1 MNTHNHYSH
10 IHFVGIKGVG
20 MAALARVAHDK
31 SITVSGSDVADI
43 FITDTMLADA
53 GIVPTVGFDEND
65 LPDGV
70 DCVVYGAAH
79 GGNENPQVH
88 YALTKGI
95 RTMTYG
101 KAVQEL
107 FADKKI
113 IAVAGTH
120 GKTTTTAMLATILV
134 TAGCDPSWVI
144 GTGNIPSLPANG
156 KWGKGEYAVVEA
168 DEYVDTIGGKPK
180 FLHLNPFALI
190 ITSLD
195 WDHPDVFPT
204 HKLFINAFHKL
215 MKRVDKK
222 GIMVLRGDDKKLRIL
237 AKLFHSTVRFI
248 VPNKPYSGIHVR
260 VPGAYNTLN
269 ATFAARMAHEIGVA
283 QKDILR
289 GVEAFTGVERRL
301 ENKGSING
309 WAWYDDYAHHP
320 TEIKRRSMHYDSC
333 IQKIGSLL
341 FFNHIHCRAP
351 VPYLL
356 ILGKVLQMQTT
367 CALHRCLH
375 QREKK
380 MTEHLSI
387 LRVLSP
393 KTILKWIL
401 SIRQMIFGSASKM
414 IVFQMIRVKS
424 LLRWVRVISING
436 LNGNELIAKIRNSC

>member
-101 KAVQEL
+101 KAIQEL

-144 GTGNIPSLPANG
+144 GTGNIPSLLANG
-156 KWGKGEYAVVEA
+156 KWGKGEYAIVEA

-320 TEIKRRSMHYDSC
+320 TEIKAALHALRQLYPKDWIVVVFQSHTLSRTRA
-333 IQKIGSLL
+333 LL
-341 FFNHIHCRAP
+341 TDFGKSFADANHVCVAP
-351 VPYLL
+351 VF
-356 ILGKVLQMQTT
+356 TS
-367 CALHRCLH
+367 A
-375 QREKK
+375 REKNDG
-380 MTEHLSI
+380 TPIDLA
-387 LRVLSP
+387 
-393 KTILKWIL
+393 
-401 SIRQMIFGSASKM
+401 GA
-414 IVFQMIRVKS
+414 
-424 LLRWVRVISING
+424 
-436 LNGNELIAKIRNSC
+436 IAKNHTQVDSIDTPDDIWQCVKNDSIPNDTRKIIVTMGAGDIYQWLKR